1 MVLAEEYRARRDA
14 LRALL
19 ATHGLSAYVA
29 ASTDAIF
36 YLTGAVFVPI
46 ERPVLLVVR
55 VEGAPVVVAPL
66 LERDHIGAQI
76 PDAELLIYRDYPS
89 PAGEMWQDRL
99 ADTVGGLSA
108 IAVDPYARAEV
119 AGVLGAAGQVR
130 DLVEQL
136 RLVKS
141 PTEIACIR
149 RAAHHSDAQVAAM
162 RREIIVGRTVA
173 DVYGAIGNVTAAA
186 AAELGPRFNM
196 FTTACM
202 SLPWAAP
209 FNAEPHRIPAM
220 TDRFDAD
227 GPHNMTAMAR
237 FDGYAAE
244 SERVLFLTRPSA
256 EVAAAH
262 RAVCAAREL
271 AWSMLRPGRPAAE
284 VDAAVRDHF
293 RREGFGDYLLHRTGH
308 GFGLGAHE
316 GPWLAE
322 GSSDILAEGMVVSI
336 EPGLYLPGI
345 GGIRDSD
352 TILITAAGCEVLTAE
367 LYERPFAKAA

>member
-1 MVLAEEYRARRDA
+1 MGRVSDLA
-14 LRALL
+14 
-19 ATHGLSAYVA
+19 
-29 ASTDAIF
+29 
-36 YLTGAVFVPI
+36 
-46 ERPVLLVVR
+46 
-55 VEGAPVVVAPL
+55 
-66 LERDHIGAQI
+66 
-76 PDAELLIYRDYPS
+76 
-89 PAGEMWQDRL
+89 
-99 ADTVGGLSA
+99 
-108 IAVDPYARAEV
+108 
-119 AGVLGAAGQVR
+119 
-130 DLVEQL
+130 EQL

-141 PTEIACIR
+141 PAEIACIR

-162 RREIIVGRTVA
+162 RGAIAIGHPLA

-202 SLPWAAP
+202 TLPWAAP

-220 TDRFDAD
+220 SDRFEAD

-256 EVAAAH
+256 QVAAAH

-284 VDAAVRDHF
+284 IDAAVRDHF
-293 RREGFGDYLLHRTGH
+293 RREGFDEFLLHRTGH

-316 GPWLAE
+316 SPWLAE
-322 GSSDILAEGMVVSI
+322 GSTDILAEGMVVSI
-336 EPGLYLPGI
+336 EPGLYIPGV

-352 TILITAAGCEVLTAE
+352 TILITTAGCEVLTSE
-367 LYERPFAKAA
+367 PYERPFANAS